1 MFKLSFVCISDTILG
16 YNLTD
21 MPTMLNQFSRAVSNV
36 STLRN
41 EVIHYHEA
49 PPSIMHTIVCM
60 IVFPLFVQVRFTGD
74 NPSTMLASTQS
85 YSYTVGS
92 HFSELQLSEHVGYL
106 IMFTKTTPTISATFV
121 DKKLAFQC

>member
-49 PPSIMHTIVCM
+49 PPFIMHTSM
-60 IVFPLFVQVRFTGD
+60 HVFPQFVQVPLVIAIQFEVTYP
-74 NPSTMLASTQS
+74 NFS
-85 YSYTVGS
+85 YPNTSV
-92 HFSELQLSEHVGYL
+92 
-106 IMFTKTTPTISATFV
+106 I
-121 DKKLAFQC
+121 

>member
-1 MFKLSFVCISDTILG
+1 MFKLSFVCISETILG

-49 PPSIMHTIVCM
+49 PPSNMHTSMHVLSQL
-60 IVFPLFVQVRFTGD
+60 VHVRFTEGQPKY
-74 NPSTMLASTQS
+74 NVSL
-85 YSYTVGS
+85 
-92 HFSELQLSEHVGYL
+92 
-106 IMFTKTTPTISATFV
+106 
-121 DKKLAFQC
+121 